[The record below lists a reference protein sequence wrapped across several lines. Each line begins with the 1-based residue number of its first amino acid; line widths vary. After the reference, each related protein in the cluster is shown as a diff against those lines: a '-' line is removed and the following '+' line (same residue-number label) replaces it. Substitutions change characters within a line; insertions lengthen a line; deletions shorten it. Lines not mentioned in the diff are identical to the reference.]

1 MIEIEVDII
10 YRSRNSYCGQI
21 KRMGGSSCFPSY
33 GRAVLTP
40 LLTLTSRTLCQN
52 LVRAEFSHFI
62 SSISFHVAPVPEKS
76 NDLMHSVWKIER
88 KYWQQHCFPQEA
100 VLFCTGIVVPSPS
113 IHLDACL
120 TNLPRLSFLYRSTSA
135 RVLCT
140 SFRAGQCKRSCEA
153 TWCYINCW
161 SFGKLTGQ
169 ENLEP

>member
-62 SSISFHVAPVPEKS
+62 SSISFHVAQVPEKS

-88 KYWQQHCFPQEA
+88 KYLQQHCF
-100 VLFCTGIVVPSPS
+100 FCTEIVLPSPS
-113 IHLDACL
+113 IDLDACL

-140 SFRAGQCKRSCEA
+140 SFRAGHCSRSCEA
-153 TWCYINCW
+153 A
-161 SFGKLTGQ
+161 
-169 ENLEP
+169 